1 MDGDWDEDYYY
12 DRPVGYGF
20 IRENAPIYVFLTI
33 VLIIISIFLYIK
45 LAFPFWNAQP
55 VYHVYDFWR
64 CLYSRPFYI
73 YSKFHP
79 KIRTRFCKPDSVD
92 IVPFVD
98 VTDDQKKAFVN
109 MVQCYSL
116 VDENAMCVF
125 HLENLDTYFSGH
137 IYGSYLSFYKDIHYT
152 LRDKELIKSEKPRG
166 CISSRSGV
174 LYVRGLKE
182 NIYWLDHMMVTRDG
196 DGLKIQR
203 EMFDTH
209 LYKVGFVGWKGVQ
222 DEPIRGWLFRRIGV
236 LLAGIVPLTRFSVR
250 TYEIP
255 NNPGF
260 YERSG
265 KERSGK
271 ERSGNEQK
279 RYPDHVILT
288 EINDKNIQKMM
299 DGLEMAQNKFG
310 IFVMTDRANLV
321 ELVKKNIIHVFILE
335 RLDEVLTMYFFRDTR
350 TMVTEGA
357 VLELVGSVLLKCSVG
372 LFRNGFL
379 DALNKIKKKNGLF
392 SRLVVDNLTDNGLLD
407 WSEWNSFGVV
417 EGAYYTWNLVVPS
430 FGSGFF
436 VLF

>member
-1 MDGDWDEDYYY
+1 
-12 DRPVGYGF
+12 
-20 IRENAPIYVFLTI
+20 LTI

-55 VYHVYDFWR
+55 VYHLYDFWR

-92 IVPFVD
+92 IVPFID
-98 VTDDQKKAFVN
+98 ATDDHKKAFVN
-109 MVQCYSL
+109 MIQCYS
-116 VDENAMCVF
+116 VMDENAMCVF

-137 IYGSYLSFYKDIHYT
+137 VYGSYLSFYKDVHYT
-152 LRDKELIKSEKPRG
+152 LRDQEMVKSEKPRG
-166 CISSRSGV
+166 CISSRSGILV
-174 LYVRGLKE
+174 IKGCVE
-182 NIYWLDHMMVTRDG
+182 NIYWLDHMMITRDG
-196 DGLKIQR
+196 DALKIQR

-209 LYKVGFVGWKGVQ
+209 LYKVGFVGWKGVH
-222 DEPIRGWLFRRIGV
+222 DEPIRGWLFKRTGD
-236 LLAGIVPLTRFSVR
+236 LLTGIVPLTRFVMR

-260 YERSG
+260 YNI
-265 KERSGK
+265 KK
-271 ERSGNEQK
+271 
-279 RYPDHVILT
+279 YPDHVILT
-288 EINDKNIQKMM
+288 EINDKNIRKMM
-299 DGLEMAQNKFG
+299 DGLELVKNKFEV
-310 IFVMTDRANLV
+310 FAMTDNANLV
-321 ELVKKNIIHVFILE
+321 KLVKKGIIHIFILE
-335 RLDEVLTMYFFRDTR
+335 RLGEVLTMYFFRDTR
-350 TMVTEGA
+350 TMVQEGA

-379 DALNKIKKKNGLF
+379 DALNRIKKKNGLF
-392 SRLVVDNLTDNGLLD
+392 SRLVLDNLTDNGLLD
-407 WSEWNSFGVV
+407 WSEWYSLGSV